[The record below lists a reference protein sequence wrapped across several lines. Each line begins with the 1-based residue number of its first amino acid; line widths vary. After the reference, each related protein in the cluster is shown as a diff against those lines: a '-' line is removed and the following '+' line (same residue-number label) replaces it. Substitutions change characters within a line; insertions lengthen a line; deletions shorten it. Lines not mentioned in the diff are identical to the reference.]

1 MMNFKVMVRTVALA
15 GVNIVDTAQVCSPC
29 TGESWRTV
37 RKPHLANGTLHQNFG
52 HIIDEDVNARLQKYH
67 INCRAGYLK
76 VEIEVNGNVIGG
88 SAMSS
93 NALSRQ
99 PHGSLLIS
107 TCRIECKVDVSL
119 DEVMNKDLNKD

>member
-1 MMNFKVMVRTVALA
+1 MYKRKLA
-15 GVNIVDTAQVCSPC
+15 DG
-29 TGESWRTV
+29 

-67 INCRAGYLK
+67 INCRAGHLK

-107 TCRIECKVDVSL
+107 TCRIECEVDVSL
-119 DEVMNKDLNKD
+119 DAVMNKDLNKD